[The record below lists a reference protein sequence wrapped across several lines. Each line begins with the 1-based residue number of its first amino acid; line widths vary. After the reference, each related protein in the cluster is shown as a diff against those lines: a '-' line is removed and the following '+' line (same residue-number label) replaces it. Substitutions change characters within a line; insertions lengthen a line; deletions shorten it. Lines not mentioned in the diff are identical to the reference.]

1 MLPKFFRNVSHVA
14 RVHNKERGEGKNYHR
29 VHTTHIFHSG
39 LGKSNI
45 TTERMGEPLV
55 RERHRMMKLSFG
67 PKDFEECS
75 PGANSYYC
83 EL

>member
-1 MLPKFFRNVSHVA
+1 MLPNFFRNVSHVA

-55 RERHRMMKLSFG
+55 RERLQNDEAFIWPERF
-67 PKDFEECS
+67 
-75 PGANSYYC
+75 
-83 EL
+83 

>member
-1 MLPKFFRNVSHVA
+1 M
-14 RVHNKERGEGKNYHR
+14 HNKERGEGKNYHR
-29 VHTTHIFHSG
+29 VDTIHIFHSG

-45 TTERMGEPLV
+45 TTERMEEPFV
-55 RERHRMMKLSFG
+55 RERLQNDVAFIW
-67 PKDFEECS
+67 PQDFEECS